1 MKHPVHT
8 YEGFVPAISEQGLT
22 KCMMSFA
29 LRLYISA
36 EELLLETVHLSG
48 MLFVSVI
55 VSFALRLY
63 IVILYF
69 VYLSNCKIPLDQF
82 NTGEVNES
90 DSRRYGA
97 SVGIIE
103 LHPYESLNNS

>member
-1 MKHPVHT
+1 MRHPGHT
-8 YEGFVPAISEQGLT
+8 YGAFVPAISERGLT
-22 KCMMSFA
+22 KMHESFT

-36 EELLLETVHLSG
+36 EELLLETFHLSG

-55 VSFALRLY
+55 VSFALCLY

-69 VYLSNCKIPLDQF
+69 VYLSNCKISLDQF

-103 LHPYESLNNS
+103 LRPYESLNNY